1 MAAAI
6 QGSDCKTQFLQ
17 EAERGLQ
24 QVQLQQNG
32 TAPHTVAAAWRQLNN
47 VVCST
52 AQKHFQLAPPGR
64 ARKPADTV
72 HAAEQALAARL
83 RYRDAV
89 QSSQHSPRDLLPQ
102 RFYWR
107 VWMAHVRFVQLQRQ
121 AKRLCRRD
129 KRARRSELVEQLASA
144 ARRSDLALQWKLAY
158 QLAGGSHG
166 PKKRRYNMPQRFR
179 PTASEWVEELV
190 QSGPAGGCS
199 ARTLNAFSTS
209 EVVSGMDVGTATLG
223 SFADYNGSP
232 MSIPPVQVEVHA
244 ETLANE
250 DFAGLCASVRSLRR
264 GRSVPEWSAPAEVW
278 RLLLFPAEHLSQGHT
293 LPPGTHGSCEGLLR
307 TLLYLVRRNQ
317 EVPWLWNLSSPVELD
332 KSNGKRGCA
341 GKRLIHKLDPIGK
354 SFFHML
360 WTRQGDVARHYA
372 CGFLRHRRREQA
384 ILQQRCLNWKL
395 QKTGQSRVS
404 VLYDVKN
411 AFPSPSHA
419 SLDLAVCSNCRP
431 ADANLLCLRHRAAF
445 ILVRDPFKPEFTV
458 VQIGCGNLQGDRV
471 APSQFLAVYHPALD
485 EWNDRCRRMEHGGQF
500 VLRDPVSG
508 LQVDTALST
517 FADDVARTHVVPRIA
532 DFSPTMQ
539 TLDSHFDACLGRLH
553 MGQNHDKKE
562 LLVRLMGKGAQLAMQ
577 RIYHG
582 HIQVRGRCQRV
593 CKYLGSLLHHSGA
606 TSPEVSNRIAVAKRN
621 WAIMRKFWFT
631 RGVAASQRRLV
642 FLAMVVSPLYSG
654 IETLQTHDGDNVRL
668 GRVLAALARKFC
680 QGRACL
686 KPHEDAHGHHRSL
699 SNSAVFELLQIFPP
713 AWERRARRLLWWQSI
728 ARHPGDNVSLL
739 ATVFGQYG
747 WENGPPIGV
756 DGRVTALANPWLR
769 ELVEDLDKLGEPN
782 LVADQ
787 PLSIFFILAKICLSI
802 FLSGPC
808 WCVNTERSWQRLDLR
823 QWRMQMRWRLWVRL
837 HFVVTGLVLMGH
849 SVATPRNPQRPF
861 PHTDI
866 AFMVCAS
873 LHDKLWFAIS
883 ARGVVGSLLPL
894 RLPNVMLMPV
904 SKKGTALDKGGMLLA
919 WWSNCVPLQ
928 LFDVQSVL
936 MKQLIWKP
944 CRHMWWATS
953 PLANMFCTSTSLRLS
968 SSWKVET
975 EPSSMDSWFGAAPN
989 GAGAEA
995 PRTMSSS

>member
-1 MAAAI
+1 VV
-6 QGSDCKTQFLQ
+6 
-17 EAERGLQ
+17 
-24 QVQLQQNG
+24 VQL
-32 TAPHTVAAAWRQLNN
+32 AH
-47 VVCST
+47 ST
-52 AQKHFQLAPPGR
+52 HFP
-64 ARKPADTV
+64 
-72 HAAEQALAARL
+72 
-83 RYRDAV
+83 
-89 QSSQHSPRDLLPQ
+89 
-102 RFYWR
+102 
-107 VWMAHVRFVQLQRQ
+107 Q
-121 AKRLCRRD
+121 AKWFL
-129 KRARRSELVEQLASA
+129 
-144 ARRSDLALQWKLAY
+144 
-158 QLAGGSHG
+158 
-166 PKKRRYNMPQRFR
+166 
-179 PTASEWVEELV
+179 EWMWA
-190 QSGPAGGCS
+190 QPP
-199 ARTLNAFSTS
+199 
-209 EVVSGMDVGTATLG
+209 G

-232 MSIPPVQVEVHA
+232 MSIPPVRVEVHA
-244 ETLANE
+244 ETMANE

-264 GRSVPEWSAPAEVW
+264 GCSVPEWSAPAEVW

-307 TLLYLVRRNQ
+307 TLLYSVRHNQ

-404 VLYDVKN
+404 VFYDVKN

-445 ILVRDPFKPEFTV
+445 IMVRDPFKPEFTV

-485 EWNDRCRRMEHGGQF
+485 EWNDRCRRMEHGGQL

-582 HIQVRGRCQRV
+582 HIQVRGHCQRM

-606 TSPEVSNRIAVAKRN
+606 TSPEVSTRIAVAKRN

-654 IETLQTHDGDNVRL
+654 IEMCRLMMVTMSELEECLPLWLENFAKDVPASSHTKMLTATIAACQIRLCLNFCKSFRLPGSAEPAVFSGGKASPGTLATMCRYWPQFLDNMAGKMGRLLGWMGESLLLQTHGCGNWWKIWTSWVSQIWWLTSHCRFFSSL
-668 GRVLAALARKFC
+668 QRFVC
-680 QGRACL
+680 Q
-686 KPHEDAHGHHRSL
+686 
-699 SNSAVFELLQIFPP
+699 
-713 AWERRARRLLWWQSI
+713 
-728 ARHPGDNVSLL
+728 
-739 ATVFGQYG
+739 
-747 WENGPPIGV
+747 
-756 DGRVTALANPWLR
+756 
-769 ELVEDLDKLGEPN
+769 
-782 LVADQ
+782 
-787 PLSIFFILAKICLSI
+787 
-802 FLSGPC
+802 
-808 WCVNTERSWQRLDLR
+808 
-823 QWRMQMRWRLWVRL
+823 
-837 HFVVTGLVLMGH
+837 
-849 SVATPRNPQRPF
+849 
-861 PHTDI
+861 
-866 AFMVCAS
+866 
-873 LHDKLWFAIS
+873 
-883 ARGVVGSLLPL
+883 
-894 RLPNVMLMPV
+894 
-904 SKKGTALDKGGMLLA
+904 
-919 WWSNCVPLQ
+919 
-928 LFDVQSVL
+928 
-936 MKQLIWKP
+936 
-944 CRHMWWATS
+944 
-953 PLANMFCTSTSLRLS
+953 S
-968 SSWKVET
+968 SYQD
-975 EPSSMDSWFGAAPN
+975 P
-989 GAGAEA
+989 AGA
-995 PRTMSSS
+995 

>member
-1 MAAAI
+1 M
-6 QGSDCKTQFLQ
+6 STL
-17 EAERGLQ
+17 
-24 QVQLQQNG
+24 N
-32 TAPHTVAAAWRQLNN
+32 NN

-64 ARKPADTV
+64 ACKPADTV

-199 ARTLNAFSTS
+199 ARTLDAFSTS

-307 TLLYLVRRNQ
+307 TLLYLVRHNQ

-404 VLYDVKN
+404 VFYDVKN
-411 AFPSPSHA
+411 AFPSPSHS

-532 DFSPTMQ
+532 DFHQPCKPWTRILMRAWVGFTWAKTMTKKSFWSALWAKGPSWQCCAFTTDTYKFVAAAKECANTWAVSFTILEPHPLKSPIALLWPSEIGQSCASFGSRAGLLHLNGGWSSWLWWCLLCTQVLKPCRLMMVTMSGLEECLLLWLENFAKVVPASSHTKMLTATIAACQ
-539 TLDSHFDACLGRLH
+539 IRLCLNFCKSFRLPGSAEPAVFSGGKASPGTLATMCRYWPQFLDNMAGKMGRLLGW
-553 MGQNHDKKE
+553 MGE
-562 LLVRLMGKGAQLAMQ
+562 
-577 RIYHG
+577 
-582 HIQVRGRCQRV
+582 
-593 CKYLGSLLHHSGA
+593 SLL
-606 TSPEVSNRIAVAKRN
+606 
-621 WAIMRKFWFT
+621 
-631 RGVAASQRRLV
+631 
-642 FLAMVVSPLYSG
+642 
-654 IETLQTHDGDNVRL
+654 LQTHGCGNWWKIWTSWVSQIWWLTSHCRFFSSL
-668 GRVLAALARKFC
+668 QRFVC
-680 QGRACL
+680 Q
-686 KPHEDAHGHHRSL
+686 
-699 SNSAVFELLQIFPP
+699 
-713 AWERRARRLLWWQSI
+713 
-728 ARHPGDNVSLL
+728 
-739 ATVFGQYG
+739 
-747 WENGPPIGV
+747 
-756 DGRVTALANPWLR
+756 
-769 ELVEDLDKLGEPN
+769 
-782 LVADQ
+782 
-787 PLSIFFILAKICLSI
+787 
-802 FLSGPC
+802 
-808 WCVNTERSWQRLDLR
+808 
-823 QWRMQMRWRLWVRL
+823 
-837 HFVVTGLVLMGH
+837 
-849 SVATPRNPQRPF
+849 
-861 PHTDI
+861 
-866 AFMVCAS
+866 
-873 LHDKLWFAIS
+873 
-883 ARGVVGSLLPL
+883 
-894 RLPNVMLMPV
+894 
-904 SKKGTALDKGGMLLA
+904 
-919 WWSNCVPLQ
+919 
-928 LFDVQSVL
+928 
-936 MKQLIWKP
+936 
-944 CRHMWWATS
+944 
-953 PLANMFCTSTSLRLS
+953 S
-968 SSWKVET
+968 SYQD
-975 EPSSMDSWFGAAPN
+975 P
-989 GAGAEA
+989 AGA
-995 PRTMSSS
+995 